1 MRMQVSP
8 VSNRRYK
15 HRSRSVLSLHV
26 CSFSL
31 KTFFTSSQ
39 RAGCVWSWRSAE
51 LFILFFFFFSACL
64 TSGCDVTELSASCFS
79 SHTSLMHRGDIQ
91 RRQTQRDFISLL
103 LHSDLSQLCWV
114 AALLLVCVRNSF
126 FRLSWTTACSSGS
139 DLQSDRFIVQL
150 MIDGEFVTD
159 LTQNTSDMAA
169 WWATTRVVW
178 SEGVQVSRVQD
189 SCWHWIVLKCKYV
202 KLHKSSC

>member
-103 LHSDLSQLCWV
+103 LHSDLSELCWV

-126 FRLSWTTACSSGS
+126 SDWAERQRVHQALIYSLIASLFSWWLMVNLLLISHRTRQTWRPGGRLH
-139 DLQSDRFIVQL
+139 V
-150 MIDGEFVTD
+150 
-159 LTQNTSDMAA
+159 
-169 WWATTRVVW
+169 
-178 SEGVQVSRVQD
+178 
-189 SCWHWIVLKCKYV
+189 
-202 KLHKSSC
+202 

>member
-1 MRMQVSP
+1 MCVKLEISRALYSIFLFFLSLSHLRLWCHWAVSFMFLFTHESDAPGRHPETSDATWLHLTAAAFRSQP
-8 VSNRRYK
+8 V
-15 HRSRSVLSLHV
+15 VLSS
-26 CSFSL
+26 CS
-31 KTFFTSSQ
+31 
-39 RAGCVWSWRSAE
+39 A
-51 LFILFFFFFSACL
+51 ACL
-64 TSGCDVTELSASCFS
+64 CEK
-79 SHTSLMHRGDIQ
+79 Q
-91 RRQTQRDFISLL
+91 
-103 LHSDLSQLCWV
+103 
-114 AALLLVCVRNSF
+114 F